1 MTTKYIK
8 PGMTDREAIAA
19 IVTDIINRNKT
30 TRRYDWLTVVKD
42 TERTSYNG
50 DVIDDCGN
58 IITDEPPLGILQNAN
73 DGGVVISYPVKIHG
87 KRGEMIRDLIDWSTL
102 DVDAV
107 VSAIIADG
115 IADDDV
121 PPEIVEFY
129 NGDKDDPVD
138 LEKLEKEL
146 VETVEFAL
154 DPSNNSVDYYDAKPD
169 YDKRGGFWI
178 SGENIDGGDEN
189 LDGFFGFWGDA
200 LQHYAN
206 DEQAL
211 HVNVTGHLS
220 DSIYYDRDGV
230 CVNYAS
236 GDDALI
242 DLFKVDGRC
251 DVEIDF
257 NTIDDDEIK
266 KIKSYCRWGE

>member
-1 MTTKYIK
+1 MTTKYIA
-8 PGMTDREAIAA
+8 PGMTDREALTA
-19 IVTDIINRNKT
+19 IVTAIVDRNKT
-30 TRRYDWLTVVKD
+30 TRRYDWLTVA
-42 TERTSYNG
+42 TGESNSSYSNPTLEDSG
-50 DVIDDCGN
+50 AIM
-58 IITDEPPLGILQNAN
+58 TDETPFNILQNAN
-73 DGGVVISYPVKIHG
+73 DGGVVIFYPVIIHG
-87 KRGEMIRDLIDWSTL
+87 TRGEMRRDLIDWSTL

-107 VSAIIADG
+107 VDAIIADR
-115 IADDDV
+115 IADDV
-121 PPEIVEFY
+121 LPPEIVEY
-129 NGDKDDPVD
+129 YDGDKDDPVD
-138 LEKLEKEL
+138 LDALEKEII
-146 VETVEFAL
+146 ETVEYAL

-169 YDKRGGFWI
+169 YDRRGGFWI
-178 SGENIDGGDEN
+178 NGENIDGGDEN
-189 LDGFFGFWGDA
+189 LDGLFDFWGDA

-236 GDDALI
+236 GDDALV
-242 DLFKVDGRC
+242 DLFKVGGRC

-257 NTIDDDEIK
+257 NQIDDDEIK